1 MSELGPYAG
10 REQTQAKHFILKG
23 YLEGL
28 AFKVLTFSD
37 LTFVDGFCGPWE
49 TKTEDFSDSSFMIA
63 IKVLKDAQR
72 IIFERDGK
80 LRCIRLFFSEIDP
93 EAFKQLTAA
102 IAPFNDPA
110 NRFEIRTFH
119 GRFEDAVDQI
129 NAFIGSSLP
138 LIFIDPTGWSG
149 YPIEKIKPLFSRT
162 KCEVLINFMYEFIN
176 RFVHS
181 DDPKT
186 IASLDPIL
194 GGPGWQQRLD
204 QNVPIGAAAHEIFK
218 EALKDAGRF
227 RFVVSTVI
235 DKAFADRPHFFITY
249 ATKSLDGL
257 KEFRETEYRALR
269 EYAKNRANA
278 KEQKRDEESGNL
290 GLFPGHEAGLQAETV
305 DETVTE
311 QMAAASAHIVDVLS
325 KRSSIA
331 FESVVMRLL
340 QRYMLRETNVKDICA
355 ALARNGTIERTW
367 GAGNRKPK
375 DSDMIKLKSPPGPKL

>member
-1 MSELGPYAG
+1 MPGPGPYAN

-63 IKVLKDAQR
+63 IKVLKNAQK
-72 IIFERDGK
+72 IVYERDKK
-80 LRCIRLFFSEIDP
+80 LRYIRLFFSETDSQ
-93 EAFKQLTAA
+93 AFKQLSAA
-102 IAPFNDPA
+102 IAPFNDPE

-119 GRFEDAVDQI
+119 GKFENAVDQI
-129 NAFIGSSLP
+129 NTFIGSSLP

-149 YPIEKIKPLFSRT
+149 YPIEKIKPLFSRS
-162 KCEVLINFMYEFIN
+162 KCEVLINYMYEFIS

-186 IASLDPIL
+186 IASLDRIL
-194 GGPGWQQRLD
+194 GGSGWKQRLD
-204 QNVPIGAAAHEIFK
+204 QNLPLGAAAHELFK
-218 EALKDAGRF
+218 ETLKDAGRF

-235 DKAFADRPHFFITY
+235 DKTFAERPHFFITY
-249 ATKSLDGL
+249 ATKSPDGL
-257 KEFRETEYRALR
+257 KEFRQTEYRALR

-278 KEQKRDEESGNL
+278 KEQKRDEQSGVL
-290 GLFPGHEAGLQAETV
+290 GLFPGHEADMQAETIDDAV
-305 DETVTE
+305 AE
-311 QMAAASAHIVDVLS
+311 QKAAASTYLIDVLS
-325 KRSSIA
+325 MQSSIA

-355 ALARNGTIERTW
+355 ELARNDTIERTW

-375 DSDMIKLKSPPGPKL
+375 DSDIIKLKRPLLPRL